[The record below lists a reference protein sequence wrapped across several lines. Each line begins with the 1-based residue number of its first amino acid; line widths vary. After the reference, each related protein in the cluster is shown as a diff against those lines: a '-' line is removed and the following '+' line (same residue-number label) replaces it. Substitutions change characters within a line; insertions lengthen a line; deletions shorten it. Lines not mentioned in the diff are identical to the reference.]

1 MSNSI
6 TKTVNELTKHMSNY
20 EENCDQNKEK
30 EENDDEF
37 YFESDHLALRG
48 NADYRSVLRTIVI
61 LEAQKIEAAKHIDQ
75 IAETQRNALNDPEI
89 FIKKLASGQSINL
102 PKSIDIQNV
111 SAVNRLLL
119 TNSNK

>member
-1 MSNSI
+1 MNNSI
-6 TKTVNELTKHMSNY
+6 AKTVNELTKHMSNH
-20 EENCDQNKEK
+20 EENCNQNKEK

-89 FIKKLASGQSINL
+89 FIKKLASGESLNL

-111 SAVNRLLL
+111 SAIKRL
-119 TNSNK
+119 